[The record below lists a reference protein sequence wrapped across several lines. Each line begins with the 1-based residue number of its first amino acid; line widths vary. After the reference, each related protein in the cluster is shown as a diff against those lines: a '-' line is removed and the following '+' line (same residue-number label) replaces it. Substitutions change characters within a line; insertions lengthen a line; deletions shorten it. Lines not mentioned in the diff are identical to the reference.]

1 MIHKR
6 GESLTFLKYLMLF
19 MIALLIVVIVVVGY
33 FFFTAKVTVAD
44 CDIEGGSATLQPD
57 LFEQIRQYIALD
69 AFQGTVFSEDP
80 IGEAPDYAFIT
91 YTLQLSN
98 QCLVP
103 VDMIE
108 LQIMP
113 KAGDVVQIGNYTV
126 QSLAAKTRGSVSAT
140 ILTAKDNHSVR
151 DVLITYYV
159 WGVSFSI
166 RYTCG

>member
-1 MIHKR
+1 MA
-6 GESLTFLKYLMLF
+6 FLKYLMLF
-19 MIALLIVVIVVVGY
+19 MIALLIVVLVVVGF

-44 CDIEGGSATLQPD
+44 CAIEGGSATLQPD
-57 LFEQIRQYIALD
+57 VFQQIKQYTALD
-69 AFQGTVFSEDP
+69 AFQGTVFSQDP
-80 IGEAPDYAFIT
+80 IGEAADYAFIT

-108 LQIMP
+108 VQVIP
-113 KAGDVVQIGNYTV
+113 KSGDVVQIGNFTV
-126 QSLAAKTRGSVSAT
+126 KALAAKSSGSVSAT
-140 ILTAKDNHSVR
+140 IMTAKDSHSVR

>member
-1 MIHKR
+1 
-6 GESLTFLKYLMLF
+6 LTFLKYLMLF
-19 MIALLIVVIVVVGY
+19 MIALVVVVIVVVGY

-44 CDIEGGSATLQPD
+44 CDISGSRADQRLE
-57 LFEQIRQYIALD
+57 LFQQIKGYTALD
-69 AFQGTVFSEDP
+69 AFQGTMFTDED
-80 IGEAPDYAFIT
+80 IGDAADYAFIT

-103 VDMIE
+103 IDMIE
-108 LQIMP
+108 IQIIP
-113 KAGDVVQIGNYTV
+113 EAGDVLQIGNFEV
-126 QSLAAKTRGSVSAT
+126 RSLASKSRGHVSAT
-140 ILTAKDNHSVR
+140 ILTQKDSNSVR